1 MKIRYKLKKI
11 KRKIKPYIE
20 LPHIWTLLLIVILSV
35 IMCSFSVYYKDT
47 NSFASSICGN
57 VFAGLITGVI
67 ICLITTIKSISLYR
81 TEQIIE
87 WLNDLH
93 KDCLEFMNMHK
104 KIIFAKDSNFTNDDF
119 FDLIYDTLCFGNSIS
134 QTISQGQFKESLP
147 FNTYKYCKKEFNFD
161 TVEVMKSNENL
172 RNEILC
178 LNISL
183 TSKSE
188 IMKLLKKMVHEVQTL
203 NGDILSKIQELNIKK
218 KAINVSIG

>member
-1 MKIRYKLKKI
+1 MKIAYKLKKI
-11 KRKIKPYIE
+11 KRKIKLYIE

-35 IMCSFSVYYKDT
+35 IMCLFSVYYKDT
-47 NSFASSICGN
+47 NSFASSICAN
-57 VFAGLITGVI
+57 IFAGLITGVI

-81 TEQIIE
+81 TEHIIE

-93 KDCLEFMNMHK
+93 GECLEFIKMHR
-104 KIIFAKDSNFTNDDF
+104 KIVFAKENNFTNDEF
-119 FDLIYDTLCFGNSIS
+119 YDLIYDTLCFGNSIS

-161 TVEVMKSNENL
+161 AVEVMKSNENL
-172 RNEILC
+172 RNEITC
-178 LNISL
+178 LDISL
-183 TSKSE
+183 TSKSDL
-188 IMKLLKKMVHEVQTL
+188 MKLFEKMTHQVQIL